1 MSAFVTD
8 QFRILNAGSFV
19 ESISNN
25 SYYAFLGLSNPTSTG
40 FGRLNDWN
48 TSTTNNPVDN
58 FQYLNH
64 YKDTS
69 LFGKKITTENARR
82 VIRKI
87 EWTANNQYD
96 MYRHDYGQNNQ
107 APFSKALKL
116 YEADYYVIT
125 SDFKVYICIENGTS
139 GLNPTVPRSTLE
151 PTHTDVEPVS
161 YADGYKWKYLFK
173 ISPSDIIKFDSTE
186 FIVVPNDWATTTDS
200 DIQIIRD
207 GGNSDNNNNQIKTVY
222 IENGGTN
229 YTDSTHSIL
238 GDGTGGEVSLTT
250 TNGVITDITV
260 TQGGKG
266 YTYGIV
272 DLSTNSGAGS
282 KLIPIIPPSKGHGSD
297 IYKELGTDKVLLY
310 ARFDDSTKDFPID
323 TKFAQVGIIKNPEQF
338 AGTGVTFTG
347 NTFSSLFAIA
357 LTTSRDVTI
366 GEEISQNQGNNV
378 VAKGYVASFD
388 KETKILKYY
397 QDRSLCF
404 GNKVDQTHS
413 LLTSNIVAFNNSSNI
428 SFSQSGGASSVDNTL
443 DGSEITVNAKQVNLG
458 VNFSQGL
465 ANPEINKKTGDIIY
479 IDNRPEVQ
487 RDSRQKEDVKIIL
500 EF

>member
-1 MSAFVTD
+1 M
-8 QFRILNAGSFV
+8 
-19 ESISNN
+19 
-25 SYYAFLGLSNPTSTG
+25 
-40 FGRLNDWN
+40 
-48 TSTTNNPVDN
+48 
-58 FQYLNH
+58 
-64 YKDTS
+64 
-69 LFGKKITTENARR
+69 
-82 VIRKI
+82 
-87 EWTANNQYD
+87 
-96 MYRHDYGQNNQ
+96 
-107 APFSKALKL
+107 
-116 YEADYYVIT
+116 
-125 SDFKVYICIENGTS
+125 
-139 GLNPTVPRSTLE
+139 
-151 PTHTDVEPVS
+151 
-161 YADGYKWKYLFK
+161 
-173 ISPSDIIKFDSTE
+173 
-186 FIVVPNDWATTTDS
+186 
-200 DIQIIRD
+200 
-207 GGNSDNNNNQIKTVY
+207 
-222 IENGGTN
+222 
-229 YTDSTHSIL
+229 
-238 GDGTGGEVSLTT
+238 
-250 TNGVITDITV
+250 
-260 TQGGKG
+260 
-266 YTYGIV
+266 
-272 DLSTNSGAGS
+272 
-282 KLIPIIPPSKGHGSD
+282 
-297 IYKELGTDKVLLY
+297 LY

-347 NTFSSLFAIA
+347 NTFSSLFAVG

-443 DGSEITVNAKQVNLG
+443 DGSVITVNAKQVNLG